1 MRRTLGIFAVA
12 VMASVGLLMG
22 TGGAATAAT
31 GTSTASRMNA
41 VLEKHPDA
49 VQTGKEVIT
58 FGNGVQLRLGAAA
71 TGPCPLENLCFWEHD
86 DFLGEL
92 LAIPGGLCKRGHIF
106 NFDAYDFNDRT
117 SSWEDNS
124 PSFSWYA
131 EVYANYG
138 ASGEM
143 IWEMLPTLAGRS
155 VANRFNDSASSF
167 HCEPF

>member
-12 VMASVGLLMG
+12 VMASVGLLVG

-49 VQTGKEVIT
+49 VRTGKEIIT
-58 FGNGVQLRLGAAA
+58 FSTGVQLRLGVAA
-71 TGPCPLENLCFWEHD
+71 TGCPLENLCFWEHD
-86 DFLGEL
+86 DFLGEM
-92 LAIPGGLCKRGHIF
+92 LAVPGALCRRGRIF
-106 NFDAYDFNDRT
+106 NFDAYDFNDLT
-117 SSWEDNS
+117 SSYDDNS

-138 ASGEM
+138 ATGEK
-143 IWEMLPTLAGRS
+143 IWEMLPTLPGRS
-155 VANRFNDSASSF
+155 VADRFNDSASSF
-167 HCEPF
+167 YCEPF